1 MDFGF
6 GKKWRSQKRLR
17 EISLF
22 TPPPKDSEKE
32 SPWGAGTLP
41 PPPPKDSREAYR
53 LDRERKRINHLLLLG
68 IFLIL
73 GGTGFLAYRLLLPHL
88 DRQRDLKAF
97 RKALGESQYQE
108 AYVIYKRVQ
117 SRATDLQIPPE
128 DQEEARAQ
136 QAKMEIEVHGL
147 CNEMIASL
155 QSGKA
160 LTPKQMAFMADLGEV
175 SASNLVPFL
184 NQMTKEYLDN
194 KIPFATWY
202 SIMDSV
208 KGLDNIALVVQH
220 FLDKEEGMKVA
231 HQRFTEMQEIEAK
244 SDWETIWVH
253 WQSIID
259 DPAISSFAKSYALD
273 RLKAFQVKKYDELY
287 QSAKTMVA
295 QKNYFSAK
303 NLVEKMLQAFQ
314 NQGELLPIL
323 DEAMAGLP
331 KQMETYQGMIDS
343 ISVYPLCLNP
353 KQGFV
358 NPDVASFASNSL
370 LTAKEFRDLLQDL
383 YDHKYVLVQA
393 SLYAHYPTEK
403 PEIVVPAGRKPLF
416 LVFDAFSLS
425 PLEQF
430 AGTASYYDVDDQG
443 QVMAYQDPQAW
454 GEKGSIQCFPSLFSI
469 LDDFVEAHPDFSFDG
484 AKATIALRGSSGI
497 LGYFCYPEQL
507 AEVNKFREG
516 RRFSHLEVADEV
528 YSRNQEKV
536 KALCAQLKK
545 RGYLF
550 ASGSYAGLNLGTASL
565 EEVKADTQKFQDL
578 VIPLTGPMSN
588 YQFPDGA
595 NCYDRPDLL
604 QILLDHGFR
613 FFSGI
618 GAKTYN
624 FKAES
629 FIHVDKVPINGNTLS
644 YPGNWQLERFCRGA
658 ALLDQENR
666 VLVPQSA
673 P

>member
-1 MDFGF
+1 MGFGF
-6 GKKWRSQKRLR
+6 SNKWRSQRKLR

-22 TPPPKDSEKE
+22 TPPAQERGEERSG
-32 SPWGAGTLP
+32 GAKPLSRP
-41 PPPPKDSREAYR
+41 ASRESQEVYR
-53 LDRERKRINHLLLLG
+53 LDQERKWTNRLLLLA
-68 IFLIL
+68 IFLVL
-73 GGTGFLAYRLLLPHL
+73 GALGLLAYRLLLPRL

-97 RKALGESQYQE
+97 RKALADAEYQE

-117 SRATDLQIPPE
+117 SRATDLQASLE
-128 DQEEARAQ
+128 EQEEARAQ

-147 CNEMIASL
+147 CSEMIGSL
-155 QSGKA
+155 QNGEA
-160 LTPKQMAFMADLGEV
+160 LNPKQMAFMADLGEI

-184 NQMTKEYLDN
+184 NQITKQYLDDQL
-194 KIPFATWY
+194 PFSTWY
-202 SIMDSV
+202 TIMDSV
-208 KGLDNIALVVQH
+208 KDLDNIALVVQH
-220 FLDKEEGMKVA
+220 FLAKEEGMKVA
-231 HQRFTEMQEIEAK
+231 HQRFVEMQEIEAK
-244 SDWETIWVH
+244 ADWETIWVH

-259 DPAISSFAKSYALD
+259 DPEISSFAKSYALD

-295 QKNYFSAK
+295 QKNYLSAK

-331 KQMETYQGMIDS
+331 KQMETYQGMVDS

-370 LTAKEFRDLLQDL
+370 LTAQEFRSLLQDL
-383 YDHKYVLVQA
+383 YDHKYVLVQG

-403 PEIVVPAGRKPLF
+403 PEIIVPAGRKPLF

-430 AGTASYYDVDDQG
+430 AGTATYYGVNDQG
-443 QVMAYQDPQAW
+443 EVMAYQDPQAW
-454 GEKGSIQCFPSLFSI
+454 GEKGEIQTFPSLFSI

-484 AKATIALRGSSGI
+484 AKATVALRGSTGI
-497 LGYFCYPEQL
+497 LGYFCYPDQL

-516 RRFSHLEVADEV
+516 RRFTPLELADEV
-528 YSRNQEKV
+528 YPRNKDKV
-536 KALCAQLKK
+536 KALCAHLKK

-565 EEVKADTQKFQDL
+565 EEVKADTQKFQDQ

-595 NCYDRPDLL
+595 NCYDRPELL

-624 FKAES
+624 FKADS

-644 YPGNWQLERFCRGA
+644 YPGNWQLDRFCRGS

-666 VLVPQSA
+666 ALVPQTA